1 MAPQKL
7 LIDTRVNYDT
17 VAPTYNGRY
26 ARKGL
31 EGISSALRA
40 LAQNVRPERILEVG
54 CGTGH
59 WLEQL
64 SPLAHHVHGL
74 DFSSGMLRQA
84 RQRSEPF
91 HLTHGRA
98 NRLPF
103 ANASFDLVFCVNA
116 FHHFDQP
123 AVVIAEAR
131 RLLKPGGA
139 FAIIGMDPHVP
150 IRWYLY
156 DYFPGTRET
165 DLGRFPSGG
174 TVLDWMIAAGFENAE
189 WRLVHQVAH
198 DVRGRDALADHFLQK
213 NGTSQLTLLGD
224 EAYTAGLRR
233 IEADLAEAEAKG
245 ETLTFPVYISFSMV
259 TAQTSQVLI
268 NL

>member
-1 MAPQKL
+1 MSNQH
-7 LIDTRVNYDT
+7 VNYDN

-31 EGISSALRA
+31 EGISSALRT
-40 LAQNVRPERILEVG
+40 LARNVRPERILEVG

-59 WLEQL
+59 WLEEL

-84 RQRSEPF
+84 RQRSSHF

-98 NRLPF
+98 NQLPF
-103 ANASFDLVFCVNA
+103 ADASFDLVFCANA

-123 AVVIAEAR
+123 ASAIAEAR
-131 RLLKPGGA
+131 RLLRPGGA
-139 FAIIGMDPHVP
+139 FAITGMDPHVP

-156 DYFPGTRET
+156 DYFPGTYET
-165 DLGRFPSGG
+165 DLRRFPSSG
-174 TVLDWMIAAGFENAE
+174 TVTDWMIAAGFDNTE

-198 DVRGRDALADHFLQK
+198 EVRGRDALADHFLQK

-224 EAYTAGLRR
+224 EAYNAGLRR
-233 IEADLAEAEAKG
+233 IESAIAEAEAKG
-245 ETLTFPVYISFSMV
+245 EILTLPVYISFSMV
-259 TAQTSQVLI
+259 TGRVK
-268 NL
+268 

>member
-1 MAPQKL
+1 MS
-7 LIDTRVNYDT
+7 DHRVNYDT

-31 EGISSALRA
+31 DGISSALQA
-40 LAQNVRPERILEVG
+40 LAWNVRPERILEVG

-59 WLEQL
+59 WLEEL
-64 SPLAHHVHGL
+64 SPLTRHMHGL

-98 NRLPF
+98 NQLPF

-131 RLLKPGGA
+131 RLLRPGGA
-139 FAIIGMDPHVP
+139 FAMIGMDPHGMRD
-150 IRWYLY
+150 RWYLY

-165 DLGRFPSGG
+165 DLRRFPSGG

-189 WRLVHQVAH
+189 WRLVHQAAH

-213 NGTSQLTLLGD
+213 NGTSQLTLLTD
-224 EAYTAGLRR
+224 DAYNAGLRR
-233 IEADLAEAEAKG
+233 IESAIAEAEAKG
-245 ETLTFPVYISFSMV
+245 QTLTFPVYISFSMI
-259 TAQTSQVLI
+259 TGQVHI
-268 NL
+268 KER